1 MTIKARM
8 ARGAKFGFRF
18 VGGNPAYLYVGD
30 LTTVGQPSPTS
41 DEIDVSTLDSPGTA
55 KEFIL
60 GAVDNG
66 EFEISGNYVAD
77 DEGQEFLFTAFSL
90 KYDINFIIEAPLKG
104 AEVTPAK
111 VTGSGYVKNCV
122 RMGDLTEGGLIP
134 FTATIRV
141 SGEIS
146 FTPATNESDESVE

>member
-1 MTIKARM
+1 MSIKARM
-8 ARGAKFGFRF
+8 ARGSKFGIRNT
-18 VGGNPAYLYVGD
+18 GGSTYTYVGD

-60 GAVDNG
+60 GPVDNG
-66 EFEISGNYVAD
+66 EFEITGNFVSD
-77 DEGQEFLFTAFSL
+77 DTGQEAVYSAFTAGS
-90 KYDINFIIEAPLKG
+90 DIDFIIEAPLKG
-104 AEVTPAK
+104 VETSAASI
-111 VTGSGYVKNCV
+111 TGAGYVKNCV

-141 SGEIS
+141 SGVITYS
-146 FTPATNESDESVE
+146 PATDESDESI